1 MPTDATMTTKAPPP
15 LGLLARAL
23 KRTFDIL
30 GSAFALVLFAPLL
43 LVAALAIKLGSSG
56 PVLFRQERVGRNFR
70 RFRIL
75 KFRTMVQDAERQGT
89 QITAGDDP
97 RITRVGRLLRR
108 TKLDELPQL
117 LNVLAGQMS
126 LVGPRPEVP
135 RYVEMFRDEFAAI
148 LTVRPGI
155 TDAASIKFRD
165 EAELLGHSPDPE
177 REYVERI
184 LPEKLALAREYL
196 ERWSL
201 TSDLRLLWQTA
212 RRVIGR

>member
-1 MPTDATMTTKAPPP
+1 MPTEATMHTKAPAP
-15 LGLLARAL
+15 LGILARAL
-23 KRTFDIL
+23 KRTFDVV
-30 GSAFALVLFAPLL
+30 GSAAALVLFAPLL
-43 LVAALAIKLGSSG
+43 LGAALAVKLGSSG

-75 KFRTMVQDAERQGT
+75 KFRTMVQDAERLGR

-117 LNVLAGQMS
+117 FNVLAGQMS

-165 EAELLGHSPDPE
+165 EAEVLGRSPDPE

-196 ERWSL
+196 EQWSL
-201 TSDLRLLWQTA
+201 RYDLRLLWKTA
-212 RRVIGR
+212 RRVVGR